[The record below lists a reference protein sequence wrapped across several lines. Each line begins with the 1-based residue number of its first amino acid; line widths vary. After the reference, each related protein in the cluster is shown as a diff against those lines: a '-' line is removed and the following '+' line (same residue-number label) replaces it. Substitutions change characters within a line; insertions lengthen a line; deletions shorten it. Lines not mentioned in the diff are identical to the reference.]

1 MGKYQLDYKGQAQ
14 VQRFHEKHS
23 TGGGNQKKNKI
34 EELRNQFLSKKAEKK
49 VILSLRRP
57 NIADKEKILEMFQE
71 FQANS
76 PQLHGCFNLD
86 CLDYEAWLEQNLQY
100 EMGFVPSTF
109 VPNIEYVL
117 VNQDDQM
124 LGFLNLR
131 LRLNQSL
138 LDKSGHIGFS
148 IRPTEQLKGYGK
160 KILGLGLV
168 EAARNNLQDVLVT
181 CHVSNNA
188 SRAVILA
195 NGGSFEDIRNE
206 MERYWIHI
214 MK

>member
-1 MGKYQLDYKGQAQ
+1 M
-14 VQRFHEKHS
+14 
-23 TGGGNQKKNKI
+23 
-34 EELRNQFLSKKAEKK
+34 
-49 VILSLRRP
+49 RRP
-57 NIADKEKILEMFQE
+57 NIIDKEKILEMFQE

-160 KILGLGLV
+160 KILGLGLC
-168 EAARNNLQDVLVT
+168 NNLQDILVT